1 MHQVRLQLIKPIL
14 VNECLC
20 KVDLKDICLKM
31 YNVKTEWNFKNAKS
45 TFFCFGSDFAPIL
58 MPIAQ
63 ICRRIKTDLDKTK
76 YGKAQMEMAYMDR
89 FIWTHGIQE
98 KKKKFC
104 F

>member
-1 MHQVRLQLIKPIL
+1 MHQVRLQLLKPIL

-31 YNVKTEWNFKNAKS
+31 CNVKTEWNFKNAKS

-63 ICRRIKTDLDKTK
+63 ICRRIKTDLDN
-76 YGKAQMEMAYMDR
+76 
-89 FIWTHGIQE
+89 
-98 KKKKFC
+98 
-104 F
+104 